1 MGKRKRSARKP
12 QGPKKREPLATTFNC
27 LFCNYEKAIQVKLDK
42 RAGIGTLTCKV
53 CAQRFQSKVTYL
65 SAPVDVFSDW
75 VDACE
80 TVAKQQ
86 AESELQIADL
96 PTSSTAAAAA
106 AAEDVNLSSTYGT
119 GGDGRQAGG
128 AAAGGD
134 GNLGN
139 DDELINDDE
148 LLNDDDY

>member
-1 MGKRKRSARKP
+1 MDGFSPPRVIFSLILSLTLSLLFFFFWWAAKIELSSAAWLP
-12 QGPKKREPLATTFNC
+12 DLPA
-27 LFCNYEKAIQVKLDK
+27 D
-42 RAGIGTLTCKV
+42 
-53 CAQRFQSKVTYL
+53 L